1 MPSPI
6 LSRLNLIN
14 KLQAAYQVCHE
25 CGIKYGEARSSV
37 STFWNGECDVC
48 GENRGVT
55 EARDYGY
62 MWKGIRDL
70 REEHQE
76 TMADTPKKDEMKY
89 TSRVKQIEICRG
101 DDYGALYTNV
111 KIDDEGG
118 GPFLIIEAEAGEV
131 RLDFEEFDEVVKAV
145 KILRDQFNQ

>member
-14 KLQAAYQVCHE
+14 KLQGAYQVCHE
-25 CGIKYGEARSSV
+25 CGIKYGEARNSV

-55 EARDYGY
+55 EARDYGFL
-62 MWKGIRDL
+62 WKGICSL
-70 REEHQE
+70 REEHQK
-76 TMADTPKKDEMKY
+76 TMADTPKKDETKY
-89 TSRVKQIEICRG
+89 MSRVKQIEICRK
-101 DDYGALYTNV
+101 DEYAALYTNV
-111 KIDDEGG
+111 TTDDEGG